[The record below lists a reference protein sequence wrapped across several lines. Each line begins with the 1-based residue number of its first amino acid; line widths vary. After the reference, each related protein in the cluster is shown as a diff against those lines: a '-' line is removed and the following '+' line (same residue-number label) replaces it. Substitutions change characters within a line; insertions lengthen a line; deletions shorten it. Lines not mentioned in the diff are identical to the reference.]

1 MRSPGKRVAFLSVL
15 TALGMILTY
24 LESLIPVF
32 YGVPGMKAGI
42 SNILVVF
49 LLYTFGRKEALAVN
63 ILRIVLTAFLFGNLY
78 SLVYSLAGAA
88 LSFAVMVILKELDF
102 FSCYGVSMAGGIA
115 HNIGQIIVALFL
127 VENYRIILYLP
138 VLLISG
144 CITGAGIAFI
154 AAMVIKRIGRRSI
167 IDMGT

>member
-15 TALGMILTY
+15 TALGMILSY
-24 LESLIPVF
+24 LEALIPVF
-32 YGVPGMKAGI
+32 YGVPGMKAGLG
-42 SNILVVF
+42 NILVVF
-49 LLYTFGRKEALAVN
+49 LLYTLGRRDALIVN
-63 ILRIVLTAFLFGNLY
+63 LLRISLTALLFGNPY
-78 SLVYSLAGAA
+78 SFVYSLCGAA
-88 LSFAVMVILKELDF
+88 LSFAVMVFLKEQDF

-138 VLLISG
+138 FLVISG

-154 AAMVIKRIGRRSI
+154 AAMVIKRIGRRSV